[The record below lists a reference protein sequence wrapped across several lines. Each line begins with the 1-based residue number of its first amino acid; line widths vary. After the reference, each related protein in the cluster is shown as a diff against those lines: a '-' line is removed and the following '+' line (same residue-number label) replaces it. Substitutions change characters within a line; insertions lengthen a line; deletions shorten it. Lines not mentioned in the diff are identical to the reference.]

1 MSSKRQPKFERTNKM
16 FRNKEEFLSL
26 LSKVKEISP
35 TQYVACCPAHDDS
48 NPSLSIKFDNGKI
61 LLHCFAGCPLEDI
74 LNSLNITKSD
84 LRYDTGIFKSA
95 IENTTTYKYYNANG
109 TLSYKKI
116 RYDKSDGSKSFCFRQ
131 TNGAK
136 SLTGVQKIL
145 YNLPAVIKAETVYF
159 VEGEKCA
166 EAVIKQGYTATTLCT
181 GANSKWD
188 NTYNQYLENKNIII
202 LPDNDEAGL
211 KYAKMLKENLPFA
224 KVILLNDLSEKED
237 IFDWLK
243 KGHSMEEIKDL
254 EEFDIMSYFNKS
266 DEVNENKEAGKNKT
280 QAEKLINLVLNNGME
295 FFHDT
300 LKVAYV
306 AIPFATHKEIYP
318 VDSKNFNMI
327 LSKLYY
333 ETYSKVLKKDV
344 VEQVKS
350 VLSAKALFDNT
361 SSVELSTRVAKVDD
375 NIYYSLSNP
384 LWQAVKIN
392 SNGWSIENNPPSIF
406 TRYAHTKSQVIP
418 SHNGDI
424 YKILEYVNI
433 SEDYQLLFL
442 CWLVSCFLPN
452 IQHPIPIF
460 HGEKGAAKSTVC
472 KLLKAVIDPSELEVL
487 ALPKNSDALIVNF
500 SKHWF
505 LPFDNVSSIT
515 QDMSDTLCRAVTGDG
530 VQKRKLFSDNDDCI
544 YHFQRC
550 IAING
555 ISIVAN
561 KPDLLDRSI
570 LVELSRISKENRKEL
585 CVIQENFKR
594 DLPVIL
600 GGIFDVL
607 SKAISIE
614 PNIGLKEL
622 PRMADFA
629 RWGYTIGEAIGNRGE
644 EFINQYNTNIDRQNL
659 EVVSADIV
667 ANMMIQLL
675 SDKREWNGTV
685 GQLHTELIKLAES
698 KKVNTRGNNF
708 PQQPNVLSRRLNNLR
723 SNLSSVGIT
732 FETNVTSKGTNINII
747 NSDFN
752 EELTDYII
760 DSKSIVTNNETDVE
774 F

>member
-1 MSSKRQPKFERTNKM
+1 M

-35 TQYVACCPAHDDS
+35 TQYVACCPAHNDK

-61 LLHCFAGCPLEDI
+61 LLKCFAGCSVDDI
-74 LNSLNITKSD
+74 LHSLNLEKSD
-84 LRYDTGIFKSA
+84 LYYYTGVTKSA
-95 IENTTTYKYYNANG
+95 IKNTTTYKYYNADG
-109 TLSYKKI
+109 SLAYTKT
-116 RYDKSDGSKSFCFRQ
+116 RCDKSDGSKSFYFELP
-131 TNGAK
+131 NGEK
-136 SLTGVQKIL
+136 SLKGVQKIL
-145 YNLPAVIKAETVYF
+145 YNLPAVIGADTVYL

-166 EAVIKQGYTATTLCT
+166 EAVIKQGHTATTLCT

-188 NTYNQYLENKNIII
+188 NTYNQYLENKNVII
-202 LPDNDEAGL
+202 LPDNDNAGF

-224 KVILLNDLSEKED
+224 RVILLNDLADKED
-237 IFDWLK
+237 VYDWLQ
-243 KGHSMEEIKDL
+243 KGHSMAELGDL
-254 EEFDIMSYFNKS
+254 GEFDIISYFDKS
-266 DEVNENKEAGKNKT
+266 DDVDENKEVCKNKT

-607 SKAISIE
+607 SKAIFIE
-614 PNIGLKEL
+614 PNIDLKEL

-667 ANMMIQLL
+667 ANMMIQFL

-698 KKVNTRGNNF
+698 KKLNTRGNNF

-732 FETNVTSKGTNINII
+732 FETNVTSKGTNIKIV
-747 NSDFN
+747 NSDY
-752 EELTDYII
+752 EKLPDYII
-760 DSKSIVTNNETDVE
+760 DCKSIVSSAETNVE

>member
-1 MSSKRQPKFERTNKM
+1 M

-35 TQYVACCPAHDDS
+35 TQYVACCPAHNDK

-61 LLHCFAGCPLEDI
+61 LLKCFAGCSVDDI
-74 LNSLNITKSD
+74 LHSLNLEKSD
-84 LRYDTGIFKSA
+84 LYYYTGVTKSA
-95 IENTTTYKYYNANG
+95 IKNTTTYKYYNADG
-109 TLSYKKI
+109 SLAYTKT
-116 RYDKSDGSKSFCFRQ
+116 RCDKSDGSKSFYFELP
-131 TNGAK
+131 NGEK
-136 SLTGVQKIL
+136 SLKGVQKIL
-145 YNLPAVIKAETVYF
+145 YNLPAVIGADTVYL

-166 EAVIKQGYTATTLCT
+166 DAVIKQGHTATTLCT

-188 NTYNQYLENKNIII
+188 NTYNQYLENKNVII
-202 LPDNDEAGL
+202 LPDNDNAGF

-224 KVILLNDLSEKED
+224 RVILLNDLADKED
-237 IFDWLK
+237 VYDWLQ
-243 KGHSMEEIKDL
+243 KGHSMAELGDL
-254 EEFDIMSYFNKS
+254 GEFDIISYFDKS
-266 DEVNENKEAGKNKT
+266 DDVDENKEVCKNKT

-607 SKAISIE
+607 SKAIFIE
-614 PNIGLKEL
+614 PNIDLKEL

-667 ANMMIQLL
+667 ANMMIQFL

-698 KKVNTRGNNF
+698 KKLNTRGNNF

-732 FETNVTSKGTNINII
+732 FETNVTSKGTNIKIV
-747 NSDFN
+747 NSDY
-752 EELTDYII
+752 EKLPDYII
-760 DSKSIVTNNETDVE
+760 DCKSIVSSAETNVE

>member
-1 MSSKRQPKFERTNKM
+1 M
-16 FRNKEEFLSL
+16 FRSKEDFLSL
-26 LSKVKEISP
+26 LSKVKETKP
-35 TQYVACCPAHDDS
+35 NQYVTCCPAHNDK

-61 LLHCFAGCPLEDI
+61 LLKCFAGCSVDDI
-74 LNSLNITKSD
+74 LHSLNLEKSD
-84 LRYDTGIFKSA
+84 LYYYTGVTKSE
-95 IENTTTYKYYNANG
+95 ITNTTTYKYYNADG
-109 TLSYKKI
+109 SLAYTKT
-116 RYDKSDGSKSFCFRQ
+116 RCDKSDGSKSFYFELP
-131 TNGAK
+131 NGAK
-136 SLTGVQKIL
+136 SLKGVQKVL
-145 YNLPAVIKAETVYF
+145 YNLPAVIKAETVYL

-614 PNIGLKEL
+614 PNIDLKEL

-698 KKVNTRGNNF
+698 KKLNTRGNNF

-732 FETNVTSKGTNINII
+732 FETNVTSKGTNINIV